1 MGAQVI
7 VTKLMSPIVQLRFS
21 KQICVIARDGN
32 LYLSFRLGHPQ
43 GHCITNLTVE
53 ATWTHSETTAEGEK
67 FVQIDLVEF
76 PMQGSV
82 LFLPRTFTHKIDP
95 TSPFWPYREALCEAH
110 GQLIVH
116 VCGNDR
122 YLHTEFCDAWVYNMP
137 DVRGVDGAHQAWAEI
152 FRTVG
157 DGAIVAD
164 LARIDEVVHAIA
176 PSPSPSAACNNLG

>member
-110 GQLIVH
+110 G
-116 VCGNDR
+116 G
-122 YLHTEFCDAWVYNMP
+122 
-137 DVRGVDGAHQAWAEI
+137 
-152 FRTVG
+152 
-157 DGAIVAD
+157 
-164 LARIDEVVHAIA
+164 
-176 PSPSPSAACNNLG
+176 SAAPWPGQGTLAAAVLPSEVAAAAVVTRATLTKCALAVWASGSTVEAAAAA